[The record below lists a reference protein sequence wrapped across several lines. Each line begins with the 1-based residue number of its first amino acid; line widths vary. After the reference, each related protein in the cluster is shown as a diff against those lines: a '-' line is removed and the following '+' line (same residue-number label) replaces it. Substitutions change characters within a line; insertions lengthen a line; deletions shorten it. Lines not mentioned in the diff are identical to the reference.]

1 MGIYYWASY
10 GFFKIDQGQA
20 VPRKWMQFLNFAGP
34 HAQGCFVVVAVVP
47 FYVYAK
53 AKVIQILP
61 KYVSSNRMPHR
72 NIQKEKDT
80 EKSI

>member
-1 MGIYYWASY
+1 ML
-10 GFFKIDQGQA
+10 K
-20 VPRKWMQFLNFAGP
+20 
-34 HAQGCFVVVAVVP
+34 VAVVS

-53 AKVIQILP
+53 AKVIQIVSR
-61 KYVSSNRMPHR
+61 YVSSNPMHHG

>member
-1 MGIYYWASY
+1 
-10 GFFKIDQGQA
+10 
-20 VPRKWMQFLNFAGP
+20 MQFLNFAGP

-80 EKSI
+80 EKSIYKDFMRFVDSSSKKFSLDPT

>member
-1 MGIYYWASY
+1 MDFLKLNKAKLYPEN
-10 GFFKIDQGQA
+10 KL
-20 VPRKWMQFLNFAGP
+20 QFLNFASP
-34 HAQGCFVVVAVVP
+34 YAQGCFVVAVVP

>member
-1 MGIYYWASY
+1 
-10 GFFKIDQGQA
+10 
-20 VPRKWMQFLNFAGP
+20 MQFLNFADP
-34 HAQGCFVVVAVVP
+34 HAQGCFVVAVVP

-61 KYVSSNRMPHR
+61 KHVSSNRMPHR

-80 EKSI
+80 EKSIYYTVKIYR